1 MQRAAVFYDLP
12 LTSPQSA
19 RRRTIVGASNR
30 QARTRR
36 PSQLFVTHLRSPG
49 VAKKIRQGAPLN
61 SSQKVEAR
69 RPRLSEQGLS
79 PTCFPRGGRKWDLHK
94 RTRPYGGIGSGD
106 KTQLRC
112 VAPII
117 ALVWGNLRTES
128 NPTCAQA
135 DEKVSGPA
143 ERGSGFLTTLNVA
156 RLSTS
161 TPRVA

>member
-1 MQRAAVFYDLP
+1 MG
-12 LTSPQSA
+12 SPQEDA
-19 RRRTIVGASNR
+19 LVWGNWFRR
-30 QARTRR
+30 
-36 PSQLFVTHLRSPG
+36 
-49 VAKKIRQGAPLN
+49 
-61 SSQKVEAR
+61 
-69 RPRLSEQGLS
+69 
-79 PTCFPRGGRKWDLHK
+79 
-94 RTRPYGGIGSGD
+94 

-143 ERGSGFLTTLNVA
+143 ERGSGFLNTLNVA